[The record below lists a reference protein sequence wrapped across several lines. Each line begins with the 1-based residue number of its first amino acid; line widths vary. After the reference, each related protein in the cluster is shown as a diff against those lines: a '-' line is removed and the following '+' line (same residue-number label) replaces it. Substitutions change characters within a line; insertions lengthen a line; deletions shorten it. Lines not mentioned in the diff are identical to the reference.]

1 MPAFFK
7 YNFMQ
12 SKNILFSSIIGT
24 SAMTLF
30 SYLISES
37 ENKNFREPEV
47 LARLIKRLPG
57 SSSEET
63 AQIAGWGMHYTIGFL
78 FVVIYSE
85 LWKHKNID
93 SAVTSGILLGT
104 ASGFTGILAWKA
116 MFEIHPDPPAKDLKD
131 YFRHLLL
138 AHVVFG
144 VFSALAFKLLSD
156 EENS

>member
-1 MPAFFK
+1 
-7 YNFMQ
+7 MQ
-12 SKNILFSSIIGT
+12 SKNILFSSIVGT

-47 LARLIKRLPG
+47 LAKLIKRLPDNC
-57 SSSEET
+57 SEET
-63 AQIAGWGMHYTIGFL
+63 AQIAGWGMHYTIGLL
-78 FVVIYSE
+78 FVVMYSE
-85 LWKHKNID
+85 LWKQKNID
-93 SAVTSGILLGT
+93 PTITSGILLGT
-104 ASGFTGILAWKA
+104 ASGIIGILAWKA
-116 MFEIHPDPPAKDLKD
+116 MFETHPDPPVKDLKD

-156 EENS
+156 DEYS